1 MIEKKNKELEDKA
14 KVGQIQS
21 DLSITTTHTTHIHGG
36 RQKLIDFLVAI
47 LDSKV
52 TEVKRIIW
60 QGSLVSFGHFL
71 QNYLAYHLQI
81 RSTSTSDETQKSI
94 YFQAAILDI

>member
-1 MIEKKNKELEDKA
+1 MYVDVVDPRTLPGYQEVPDNCPTWKKAMIEKKNKELEDKA

-52 TEVKRIIW
+52 TEVKRII
-60 QGSLVSFGHFL
+60 
-71 QNYLAYHLQI
+71 
-81 RSTSTSDETQKSI
+81 
-94 YFQAAILDI
+94 